1 MRKFLSVLIT
11 IIGTATI
18 ANAQNVI
25 TGEVAPDLKVKQWLM
40 DLQPE
45 EADYTCI
52 VFYHSE
58 SPQCR
63 KWLARVKNLA
73 QSTEVKMNVII
84 LTKEKYSEA
93 GVTLTEHLG
102 ANTCVAFDDEGRSF
116 RNYGVKFIPFCVIC
130 NKQRIALWCGHAG
143 GLTQQTIDKI
153 TNIKTNKK

>member
-1 MRKFLSVLIT
+1 MRKFLSVLIAV
-11 IIGTATI
+11 IGAATL
-18 ANAQNVI
+18 ANAQSVI

-63 KWLARVKNLA
+63 KWLGRVKSLT
-73 QSTEVKMNVII
+73 QSVEAKINVII
-84 LTKEKYSEA
+84 LTKEKYGDA

-130 NKQRIALWCGHAG
+130 NKKRIALWCGHAG
-143 GLTQQTIDKI
+143 GLTQQALEKI
-153 TNIKTNKK
+153 VNIKTNKK